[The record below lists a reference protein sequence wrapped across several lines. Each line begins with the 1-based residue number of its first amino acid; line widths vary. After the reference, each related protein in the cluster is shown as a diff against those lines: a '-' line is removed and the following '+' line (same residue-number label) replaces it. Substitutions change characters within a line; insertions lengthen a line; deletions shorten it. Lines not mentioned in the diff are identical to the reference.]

1 MADSLTAHFIG
12 ETSGVERGKVP
23 LPLARW
29 LFPGVVGRA
38 ERRGGGNE
46 RASERDRH
54 QLNCR
59 DATLTHYI
67 TQMKSEH

>member
-29 LFPGVVGRA
+29 LFPGVVGSAR
-38 ERRGGGNE
+38 EEIGGETRE
-46 RASERDRH
+46 RASEID
-54 QLNCR
+54 
-59 DATLTHYI
+59 I
-67 TQMKSEH
+67 S